1 MLCRGRQE
9 VSVVTGPVRLLE
21 RAGKMLLITWVM
33 ATWLVHG
40 LHFEQQGFILVS
52 PVFLLR
58 GSYMNMN
65 QARSMIISQHR
76 SRGNT

>member
-33 ATWLVHG
+33 APWLFA
-40 LHFEQQGFILVS
+40 LYLI
-52 PVFLLR
+52 
-58 GSYMNMN
+58 
-65 QARSMIISQHR
+65 
-76 SRGNT
+76 